1 MRPERVWVGIA
12 AAIIEQALNDRK
24 DAMDD
29 LLNKPGDMIA
39 LGTIHECDDF
49 FDGEWCMTLQDIC
62 GISTEDLDRL
72 REEE

>member
-12 AAIIEQALNDRK
+12 AAIIEQALHDRK

-39 LGTIHECDDF
+39 LMSAMIF
-49 FDGEWCMTLQDIC
+49 
-62 GISTEDLDRL
+62 STGSGA
-72 REEE
+72 